1 MRVGRRA
8 GGRGH
13 SGTKWQPTGKWPR
26 GAEAVNAKIWGRST
40 HLKANK
46 GGGQLLTN
54 NQIGVV
60 TCKMCLFS
68 LYFVKYMIFIT

>member
-1 MRVGRRA
+1 ML
-8 GGRGH
+8 GGGALRYQM
-13 SGTKWQPTGKWPR
+13 QPTAKRPR

-46 GGGQLLTN
+46 VGGQLPTK

-60 TCKMCLFS
+60 TCKVCFFP